1 MGKESSK
8 KIQGLR
14 MNKFISIIPLRKGSK
29 GIKNKN
35 TKLLNGIPLYIYTIN
50 QSSRLFEKCI
60 VNTNIEEILNKKFTS
75 NIDTFKR
82 EEKYSGDKTSMQEVL
97 NDLFCKLNLVDYNA
111 VLLQAT
117 SPLRSD
123 QDIINAINLY
133 KTKQYSLV
141 LSVKATEKNVLKYGI
156 KKNNFFKPLHKKSLF
171 KNRQELPKVLSPNGA
186 IYVFSIK
193 DFLKY
198 KDFPSNKIG
207 FYEMPLE
214 RSIDIDNI
222 EDFRKVSK
230 IIKKIN

>member
-1 MGKESSK
+1 
-8 KIQGLR
+8 
-14 MNKFISIIPLRKGSK
+14 MNNFISIIPLRKGSK
-29 GIKNKN
+29 GLKNKN
-35 TKLLNGIPLYIYTIN
+35 TKLLNGKPLYLYTVN
-50 QSSRLFEKCI
+50 QSLRLFENCI
-60 VNTNIEEILNKKFTS
+60 INTDIDQILNKEFSS
-75 NIDTFKR
+75 NINTFKR
-82 EEKYSGDKTSMQEVL
+82 DEKFSGDKISMQEVL
-97 NDLFCKLNLVDYNA
+97 NDLFFKLNLVDYNA

-133 KTKQYSLV
+133 NTKDYSLV
-141 LSVKATEKNVLKYGI
+141 ISVNSTEKNVLKYGI
-156 KKNNFFKPLHKKSLF
+156 KENNIFKPIHKESLF

-186 IYVFSIK
+186 IYIFSIK

-214 RSIDIDNI
+214 RSLDIDNL

-230 IIKKIN
+230 VFKNLN